1 LLSIVEPK
9 MDEVFCAEEA
19 WEIARLQLHE
29 MASSG
34 KFEMWGI
41 LAEDHQGL
49 GALAPGMPKDGARY
63 RQIDSHLFWG
73 RRHLINDYDQVIT
86 RRGEAVYSDLRFLT
100 EEVEAFLARGGAVD
114 ESTPQQAACPSICN
128 NAPQATTTLE
138 APCVLSEPARRSS
151 VERPGVREISI
162 KLYEARRAKGLL
174 CERYKIGEA
183 RKILSEWPTER
194 PKPKADTI
202 AGHIVP
208 VWSRST
214 NSPDKL

>member
-1 LLSIVEPK
+1 VS
-9 MDEVFCAEEA
+9 
-19 WEIARLQLHE
+19 
-29 MASSG
+29 
-34 KFEMWGI
+34 
-41 LAEDHQGL
+41 
-49 GALAPGMPKDGARY
+49 
-63 RQIDSHLFWG
+63 
-73 RRHLINDYDQVIT
+73 
-86 RRGEAVYSDLRFLT
+86 SDLRFLT

-183 RKILSEWPTER
+183 RKILSEWPTEW

-214 NSPDKL
+214 NHPINYKLRR